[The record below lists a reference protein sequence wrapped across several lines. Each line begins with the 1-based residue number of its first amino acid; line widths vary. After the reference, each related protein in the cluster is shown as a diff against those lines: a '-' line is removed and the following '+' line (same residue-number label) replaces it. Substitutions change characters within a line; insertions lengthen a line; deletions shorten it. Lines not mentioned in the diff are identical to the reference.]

1 MQIYTRVGD
10 KGETKTIGGK
20 TVFKDDARVEAY
32 GTIDEL
38 NSFIGLARVKV
49 DEIECLKSLSEELLE
64 IQHLLF
70 DCGNDIATPAGDE
83 RYSYRTGEKAVE
95 WLEARIDEHAKESPE
110 IKTFIL
116 PGGSE
121 TSAMLHVCRTICR
134 RAERRIVTFMQ
145 IEATNPYALK
155 FINRLSDY
163 LFAIARSTNAKLN
176 QKDVAYERGGDVFHL
191 DIGKEDIFD

>member
-49 DEIECLKSLSEELLE
+49 DAIEGLESLSEELLE

-83 RYSYRTGEKAVE
+83 RYSYRTSAEAVE
-95 WLEARIDEHAKESPE
+95 WLEARIDEHAQEAPE
-110 IKTFIL
+110 IETFIL

-121 TSAMLHVCRTICR
+121 ISAMLHVCRTICR

-145 IEATNPYALK
+145 IEATNPFALK
-155 FINRLSDY
+155 FINRLSDSVSY
-163 LFAIARSTNAKLN
+163 T
-176 QKDVAYERGGDVFHL
+176 HL
-191 DIGKEDIFD
+191 TLPTSDLV